1 MTLLNF
7 YLAFGLL
14 AMLYMS
20 WIQNLNFVLSIFNVL
35 TKGEIEK
42 LSGQHIGLIV
52 MSNRLASV

>member
-20 WIQNLNFVLSIFNVL
+20 WIQNLNFVLSIVNVL
-35 TKGEIEK
+35 IKGKIEK

>member
-20 WIQNLNFVLSIFNVL
+20 WIQNLNFVLSIVNVL

-52 MSNRLASV
+52 MSN